1 MSVLVN
7 IAGND
12 YLSDVNNF
20 INTLSFQNNTSSNN
34 SGIFQTGII
43 GPLSLADYIYNAP
56 QGWITTQYPDGI
68 VLSSP
73 QYNTGER
80 CSLTLWPMRTA
91 GNNLQTDANAIFFDV
106 FKAYQLKS
114 SSTPP
119 SMIKGISPQGWE
131 YFIIKKAIGL
141 SGGDYATLFGFVF
154 VAKLDNR
161 LASISGMSK
170 DPLVSSCFGLN
181 LTDVWPKFLY
191 SLQFRN
197 WSSKVSQQTMMQKL
211 AGVWMSVTGSSGDR
225 IVFAPNGRYASAAAA
240 QKYVRVS
247 LTEILRITDFSFGDG
262 TYSISNNQI
271 LLTTDDNKN
280 NPETGYMRLEQESK
294 NDGRTWTDK
303 LYLLRKSK
311 VDGNEFEVNYD
322 RQ

>member
-1 MSVLVN
+1 
-7 IAGND
+7 
-12 YLSDVNNF
+12 
-20 INTLSFQNNTSSNN
+20 
-34 SGIFQTGII
+34 
-43 GPLSLADYIYNAP
+43 
-56 QGWITTQYPDGI
+56 
-68 VLSSP
+68 
-73 QYNTGER
+73 
-80 CSLTLWPMRTA
+80 MRTA